1 MLKVI
6 IASAIFAAIGTYTPL
21 VRWEFQYGVFD
32 AVVHYVQD
40 SALSKVVTGL
50 GSHEKITNTL
60 TGTRSELVY
69 GYQSKPE
76 KRKENKVVP
85 SE

>member
-1 MLKVI
+1 MNDEQLCKLLDGFLDNSRECEWLKW
-6 IASAIFAAIGTYTPL
+6 G
-21 VRWEFQYGVFD
+21 FQYGVFD

-50 GSHEKITNTL
+50 GSHEKITNIL

-69 GYQSKPE
+69 PSQSEPK
-76 KRKENKVVP
+76 KQKNSHSKK
-85 SE
+85 